1 VKILL
6 TGASGQVGFELN
18 RALHG
23 ADEIFAPSR
32 REMDLANL
40 VQVRD
45 VMQRFQPDVII
56 NPGAYTAV
64 DNAETESDLAML
76 IKAQAPAVMAE
87 EARKTGAVMIHYS
100 TDYVFDGSKEG
111 AYVEEDVPSP
121 CNVYGKS
128 KLAGEQA
135 IIASGIDYL
144 ILRTSWVYSLR
155 GHNFLLTMLKLAQQR
170 NELRIVADQKGAP
183 TWSRTI
189 ASTTVSMLPR
199 FVSDERSA
207 LSGVY
212 HLTAQGATTWSGFA
226 EAIFDQKLPDRKIT
240 VHPIASSEYPT
251 LAMRPKNSVMS
262 CQKLLSEFCALPT
275 WEDALHNCLSEA
287 KFA

>member
-1 VKILL
+1 MKILL
-6 TGASGQVGFELN
+6 TGASGQVGFELS

-23 ADEIFAPSR
+23 AGEIFAPSR
-32 REMDLANL
+32 QQMDLADL
-40 VQVRD
+40 SQVRE
-45 VMQRFQPDVII
+45 VIQRFQPDVII

-64 DNAETESDLAML
+64 DKAEAEPDIAML
-76 IKAQAPAVMAE
+76 INAHAPAVMAE
-87 EARKTGAVMIHYS
+87 EARKTGAVMVHYS
-100 TDYVFDGSKEG
+100 TDYVFDGSKES
-111 AYVEEDVPSP
+111 AYVEEDIPSP
-121 CNVYGKS
+121 CNVYGES

-155 GHNFLLTMLKLAQQR
+155 GHNFVLTMLRLAQQR
-170 NELRIVADQKGAP
+170 NEVRIVADQKGAP

-207 LSGVY
+207 LSGIY
-212 HLTAQGATTWSGFA
+212 HLTAQGVTTWSGFA
-226 EAIFDQKLPDRKIT
+226 EAIFDRALPEHKII

-262 CQKLLSEFCALPT
+262 CQKLVSEFCALPA
-275 WEDALHNCLSEA
+275 WKDALTDCLSEA